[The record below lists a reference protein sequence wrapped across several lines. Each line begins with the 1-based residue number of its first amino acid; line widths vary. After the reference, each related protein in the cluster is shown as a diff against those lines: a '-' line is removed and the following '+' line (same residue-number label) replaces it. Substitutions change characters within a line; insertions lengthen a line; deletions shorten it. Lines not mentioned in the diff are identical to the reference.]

1 MSDDKR
7 IVLRATI
14 EANRL
19 CRLKLNDA
27 FDRLK
32 KSEEALKNAK
42 GGKKKYLAALIS
54 ALDEKLEAKMQSI
67 QGEESGGCIGGD
79 GGSISGG
86 SCAGTD

>member
-32 KSEEALKNAK
+32 ESEEALKNAK

-54 ALDEKLEAKMQSI
+54 ALDEKLEAKMESI

-79 GGSISGG
+79 GGGISGG
-86 SCAGTD
+86 SCAGAD

>member
-27 FDRLK
+27 FDKLK
-32 KSEEALKNAK
+32 ESEEALKNAK

-54 ALDEKLEAKMQSI
+54 ALDEKLEAKMESI
-67 QGEESGGCIGGD
+67 SMQEPGGELGDGGGGFSSGGC
-79 GGSISGG
+79 
-86 SCAGTD
+86 AGAD